1 MTAADAHRDAAG
13 RADLDGVL
21 AVRDLRFRY
30 SGGGDELFDGLT
42 HTFTPGAV
50 TVLTGPSGRG
60 KSTLLYVL
68 GLMLTPSSGS
78 VRLGAVDASGLSD
91 AARSA
96 LRATRIGFIFQDSEL
111 DPARTI
117 VDSVIEPGL
126 YAGHDVRALRTRARE
141 LLERFGLGHRADHRP
156 GQISGG
162 QAQRVAVCR
171 ALVNTPRILLADEPT
186 GNLDPENA
194 TRVIDA
200 LADAAT
206 QGRTVLIASHDPT
219 VVERADEVV
228 RL

>member
-1 MTAADAHRDAAG
+1 MTEADAPPDVAG
-13 RADLDGVL
+13 RVELDGVL

-30 SGGGDELFDGLT
+30 RAGGDELFDGLT

-96 LRATRIGFIFQDSEL
+96 LRATQIGFVFRDSEL

-126 YAGHDVRALRTRARE
+126 YASLDVRALRPRARE

-206 QGRTVLIASHDPT
+206 QGRTVLIASHDPS
-219 VVERADEVV
+219 VVARADEVV